1 VCLRPYV
8 ASRDLIRRLNTE
20 ITLWANLPARTLEA
34 WFGER
39 GLTERHPKV
48 AIPKRLK
55 RFEGNQVAA
64 SGAISEATATLL
76 DDFRRQRDATLQVIH
91 QAVAAQADSL
101 HLADEDA
108 RGVH

>member
-1 VCLRPYV
+1 V
-8 ASRDLIRRLNTE
+8 
-20 ITLWANLPARTLEA
+20 
-34 WFGER
+34 
-39 GLTERHPKV
+39 
-48 AIPKRLK
+48 
-55 RFEGNQVAA
+55 
-64 SGAISEATATLL
+64 AISEATATLL